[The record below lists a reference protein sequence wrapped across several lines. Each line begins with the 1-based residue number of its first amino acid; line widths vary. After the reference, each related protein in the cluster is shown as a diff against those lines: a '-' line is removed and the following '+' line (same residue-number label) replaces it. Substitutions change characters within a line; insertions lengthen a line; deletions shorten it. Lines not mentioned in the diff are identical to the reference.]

1 MKTPTVPLTGQPGLR
16 PWMPGF
22 AAACLVATILTG
34 CHRAAEPAAASR
46 PELPRATVRA
56 QAAARQTLAANEE
69 VVGTVR
75 ARTRATLEAKVSGRI
90 EKLPV
95 ALGQAVKA
103 GELIAQLDAAEIKA
117 RVDQAQANLEHAEQ
131 DAKRIATLFAQQAA
145 TRSELDAIEA
155 RRRAAAAGVTE
166 ARAMLAYVQVL
177 APYDGVITKKWAE
190 AGDLAMP
197 GKPLVDIEDL
207 TALQLIAD
215 VPETLAET
223 LKVGVSL
230 GVRIDT
236 LAKEVPATL
245 VERAPAA
252 DPASRTVAVKLDLPV
267 TAGLMPGQFARLIVP
282 LPAGE
287 TLRVPTAA
295 LVTRGQL
302 DLVFVVTNQHSQL
315 RLVRTGRHVGSE
327 VEILAGLTAGE
338 TVVTEGAATLS
349 DQQPVEVK

>member
-1 MKTPTVPLTGQPGLR
+1 MKTPPALSPDRPRLR
-16 PWMPGF
+16 FRMPAL
-22 AAACLVATILTG
+22 AAAGLVAAALTG
-34 CHRAAEPAAASR
+34 CHRASESTPTSR
-46 PELPRATVRA
+46 PELPRATVRVQPA
-56 QAAARQTLAANEE
+56 TRQALAANEE

-95 ALGQAVKA
+95 TLGQAVKA
-103 GELIAQLDAAEIKA
+103 GDLVAQLDAAEIKA

-177 APYDGVITKKWAE
+177 APYDGVVTRKWAE

-197 GKPLVDIEDL
+197 GKPLIDLEDL
-207 TALQLIAD
+207 TALQLLAD
-215 VPETLAET
+215 VPETLAEK
-223 LKVGVSL
+223 LKVGASL
-230 GVRIDT
+230 GVRIDP
-236 LAKEVPATL
+236 LGKELPATI

-252 DPASRTVAVKLDLPV
+252 DPASRTVAVKLDLPA
-267 TAGLMPGQFARLIVP
+267 TPGLMPGQFARLIVP
-282 LPAGE
+282 LQTGE
-287 TLRVPTAA
+287 SLRVPAAA
-295 LVTRGQL
+295 LVHHGQL
-302 DLVFVVTNQHSQL
+302 DILFVVTNQHSQL
-315 RLVRTGRHVGSE
+315 RLVRTGRHIGPD

-338 TVVTEGAATLS
+338 SVVIEGAAVLS
-349 DQQPVEVK
+349 DHQPVEVK